1 MDQRKG
7 FTSLRDMFDGGG
19 AGKFG
24 DKFEGGGLLSML
36 GNALGI
42 APLGSREREEQL
54 AALSKG
60 AAGMA
65 VNPPAPVQR
74 AAGGR
79 GNAGMPIPAPG
90 LDAFGGAGPNVPNA
104 MPSFGAGSI
113 DAFGGIGPMR
123 YGGRGSAGMPVGNQN
138 IPEQVGSMGIQM
150 APAGA
155 TALNQISQSGS
166 GMIDTPGP
174 APKPKSILDMAAGGT
189 EDQKAQIYNK
199 FLMDLN
205 RQFDASIVED
215 LQNTGGIW
223 DLYQTYLQNNGS
235 FY

>member
-74 AAGGR
+74 AAGGASMDGAPGFRDSRQPAGVPAMSPLEMFGGQQPAPYTPMGPSMDEGIVGMAPTYSGR
-79 GNAGMPIPAPG
+79 GAVGMPYPQFAKDQPSREVIDYLRATG
-90 LDAFGGAGPNVPNA
+90 L
-104 MPSFGAGSI
+104 
-113 DAFGGIGPMR
+113 
-123 YGGRGSAGMPVGNQN
+123 
-138 IPEQVGSMGIQM
+138 
-150 APAGA
+150 
-155 TALNQISQSGS
+155 LN
-166 GMIDTPGP
+166 
-174 APKPKSILDMAAGGT
+174 
-189 EDQKAQIYNK
+189 Y
-199 FLMDLN
+199 
-205 RQFDASIVED
+205 
-215 LQNTGGIW
+215 
-223 DLYQTYLQNNGS
+223 
-235 FY
+235 